1 MTWFINHYHCT
12 DCGTKW
18 SDEWSCCCD
27 DECPNCGSRNW
38 SPVDSDDLSVI
49 VSESG
54 GEYFVLQ
61 SPPEVEEDKPRYRVV
76 GRAET
81 MNAAMALAGNLNVDR

>member
-12 DCGTKW
+12 DCDTKW

-38 SPVDSDDLSVI
+38 SPIDSDDFSVI

-54 GEYFVLQ
+54 GEYVVLL

-76 GRAET
+76 GRFESNTGAERL
-81 MNAAMALAGNLNVDR
+81 AATLRAPE